1 MHAFRTRASA
11 FRKQTTS
18 VDLLERHRAVA
29 RTSAA
34 TDDKVCIA
42 QELHARAEAVKEMEE
57 SLRARDDAETLA
69 KARRLR
75 ALREEIDITQRKG
88 CHNLLV
94 AHDVDPDTYQE
105 YIS

>member
-1 MHAFRTRASA
+1 
-11 FRKQTTS
+11 
-18 VDLLERHRAVA
+18 
-29 RTSAA
+29 
-34 TDDKVCIA
+34 
-42 QELHARAEAVKEMEE
+42 MEE